1 MLGRSKIKQYIMRK
15 LIAIL
20 STGMLVFSAGVTN
33 AQSGPVA
40 RFHKVIISPYI
51 QVTFVEGDRESV
63 TINHTIAD
71 SNKLHVEVHG
81 GTLRL
86 YLDGA
91 KDIPHNQQY
100 YSSDGN
106 QQSHHLY
113 PDHAVIA
120 TVVYR
125 KLDAVCLRGEETS
138 VFQSPLS
145 ADKFTLRVYG
155 ESTVIVAE
163 AHIANM
169 HTTIYGESSL
179 VIKAGEV
186 NRQYYTC
193 YGEGKINTTAIAGQA
208 AKVTAFGE
216 AEFRVNVTDRIR
228 IIAFGE
234 AKLRYMGNPT
244 IVKGIHIGEV
254 DLQRLD

>member
-1 MLGRSKIKQYIMRK
+1 MINNIIMRK
-15 LIAIL
+15 VIAIL
-20 STGMLVFSAGVTN
+20 GAGMLVFASGVTN
-33 AQSGPVA
+33 AQTGPVD

-63 TINHTIAD
+63 TINHIIVD

-81 GTLRL
+81 GVLRL

-91 KDIPHNQQY
+91 KDIPHHQQY
-100 YSSDGN
+100 YSNDGN
-106 QQSHHLY
+106 RQNHHLY
-113 PDHAVIA
+113 PDHAVMA

-125 KLDAVCLRGEETS
+125 KLDEVSLRGEETS

-145 ADKFTLRVYG
+145 VNKFTLRVYG
-155 ESTVIVAE
+155 ESTVLLTEV
-163 AHIANM
+163 HISKM
-169 HTTIYGESSL
+169 HTTMYGESSL

-186 NRQYYTC
+186 NKQYYTC
-193 YGEGKINTTAIAGQA
+193 YGEGKINATAIAGQA

-216 AEFRVNVTDRIR
+216 AEFKVNVSDRIK
-228 IIAFGE
+228 ITAFGE
-234 AKLRYMGNPT
+234 ARLRYMGNPT
-244 IVKGIHIGEV
+244 IVKGIHIGEI